1 MPVGL
6 SAALQGEKEDNVA
19 SMPTT
24 ISTRERILAAAAE
37 LFARRGFA
45 SASLQDV
52 ADQLGITKAALYYH
66 FESKDDILLTVLRP
80 YFDAAEEFLNRHSA
94 DQDPHL
100 LLTEY
105 LDLLLEFRTAL
116 DVIAFDRSVL
126 NHPEVGEISHG
137 QTVRLRRLLIG
148 NAPTMEREIAASAAL
163 GAVRAATALARN
175 SNEPDV
181 RNSVLRAA
189 FAALDTG
196 L

>member
-1 MPVGL
+1 M
-6 SAALQGEKEDNVA
+6 A

-24 ISTRERILAAAAE
+24 ISTRERILVAAAE
-37 LFARRGFA
+37 LFAQRGFS
-45 SASLQDV
+45 SASLQHV

-80 YFDAAEEFLNRHSA
+80 YFDAAEAFLNRHSA
-94 DQDPHL
+94 DQDPHIL
-100 LLTEY
+100 LAEY

-126 NHPEVGEISHG
+126 NHPEIGEISHG
-137 QTVRLRRLLIG
+137 QTVRLRELLIG
-148 NAPTMEREIAASAAL
+148 TEPSMEREIAASAAL

-175 SNEPDV
+175 SSEPDV

-189 FAALDTG
+189 IAALDTG
-196 L
+196 S